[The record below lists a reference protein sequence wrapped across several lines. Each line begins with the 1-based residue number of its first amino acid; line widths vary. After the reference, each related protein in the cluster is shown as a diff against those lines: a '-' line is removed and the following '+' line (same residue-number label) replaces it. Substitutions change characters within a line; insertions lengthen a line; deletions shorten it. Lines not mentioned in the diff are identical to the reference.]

1 MNSPLNE
8 ICMNSNLIL
17 SFNIKNFNFFQICI
31 KIFLKKS
38 KLFKYLQK
46 NSSKNVKIF
55 KKLNQ

>member
-17 SFNIKNFNFFQICI
+17 SFNIKNFNFFQICK
-31 KIFLKKS
+31 KIFFKKS

-46 NSSKNVKIF
+46 NNSKNVKIF